1 MENADNWGEM
11 TLNSLKTMGSEV
23 AVVLPKLA
31 GALVVLILG
40 WLTIRI
46 VLWAVRRIFK
56 VTGISALSDRLN
68 ESDVFG
74 TTNFKID
81 LTKII
86 LGFIK
91 TLLYLILLIV
101 VADILNWTIISEEIG
116 NLLRYLPRLFSA
128 IALILVGLY
137 IANYLKKTVKG
148 IFETFEFSGSK
159 IFSNL
164 IFYVILIMVSI
175 TALNQAG
182 VDTTIITSNI
192 TLIFGALLAALAL
205 GFGLGSREILGD
217 LLRAFYTRKTYVAGD
232 KISIPERGI
241 EGTIVSVDSIFLVI
255 KTKNGK
261 TVVPIKEVV
270 ENRVDVE
277 G

>member
-159 IFSNL
+159 IFSKL

>member
-23 AVVLPKLA
+23 AAVLPKLA
-31 GALVVLILG
+31 GALIVLILG

-46 VLWAVRRIFK
+46 VLWVVRRIFR

-91 TLLYLILLIV
+91 TLLYLVLLIV

-128 IALILVGLY
+128 IALVLVGLY

-182 VDTTIITSNI
+182 IDTTIITSNI
-192 TLIFGALLAALAL
+192 TLIFGALLVALAL
-205 GFGLGSREILGD
+205 GFGLGSREIFGD

-232 KISIPERGI
+232 KISIPEKGI
-241 EGTIVSVDSIFLVI
+241 EGTIVSVDSIFLVV

>member
-91 TLLYLILLIV
+91 TLLYLVLLIV

-159 IFSNL
+159 IFSKL

>member
-1 MENADNWGEM
+1 MENVDQWGEM
-11 TLNSLKTMGSEV
+11 TLNSLKAMGSEI
-23 AVVLPKLA
+23 AAALPQIA
-31 GALVVLILG
+31 GALVVLLLG
-40 WLTIRI
+40 WLAIRI
-46 VLWAVRRIFK
+46 VLWVLRRILR
-56 VTGISALSDRLN
+56 VTRVSTLSDRLN
-68 ESDVFG
+68 EGDLFG
-74 TTNFKID
+74 SSKFKID

-86 LGFIK
+86 LGFAK
-91 TLLYLILLIV
+91 WLLYLVLLIV

-128 IALILVGLY
+128 MALILIGLY

-164 IFYVILIMVSI
+164 VFYVILIMVSI

-182 VDTTIITSNI
+182 VDTTMITNNI

-205 GFGLGSREILGD
+205 GFGLGSREVLGD

-232 KISIPERGI
+232 KISIPEKGI
-241 EGTIVSVDSIFLVI
+241 EGTVESVDSIFLVI
-255 KTKNGK
+255 KTAKGK

-277 G
+277 V